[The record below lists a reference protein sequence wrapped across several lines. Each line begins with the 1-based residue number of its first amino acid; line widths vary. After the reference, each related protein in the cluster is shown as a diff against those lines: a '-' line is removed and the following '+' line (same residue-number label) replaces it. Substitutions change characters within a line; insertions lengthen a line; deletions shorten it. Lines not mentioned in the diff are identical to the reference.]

1 MKNIMTKTTDE
12 LRELRDDELDAV
24 SGGTT
29 IVPNRQT
36 INARMDLGGVG
47 DAGTAVETWNTLL
60 GNYGFK

>member
-1 MKNIMTKTTDE
+1 MTKTTDE
-12 LRELRDDELDAV
+12 FRELRDEELDAV
-24 SGGTT
+24 SGGTA

-47 DAGTAVETWNTLL
+47 GSGDAGPAMGAWDTLL